1 MGIDFG
7 KSTAN
12 PDHENTLF
20 VTSMGRSEITMMDE
34 SFNYKDHFGD
44 PGISRFTGVQEA
56 IRFILNDSATTQQ
69 ADF

>member
-1 MGIDFG
+1 
-7 KSTAN
+7 
-12 PDHENTLF
+12 
-20 VTSMGRSEITMMDE
+20 MGRSEITMMEE

-69 ADF
+69 ADFGLALWSGVKNKFRNSIIL